1 VTTALRLLGATC
13 VAVSIAACGG
23 NGGDG
28 GDNDA
33 EAEIQAMVEDLLDS
47 FLAGDTEAIAGL
59 FSEDC
64 PDAQADA
71 EAAYADFAEL
81 EVEVEYNVTGVD
93 VRNLTDDSAEVL
105 PEGTVILDGEEGPI
119 SSDEDEYFH
128 AVKEDGDWKLAEC
141 DFFSGEEDPVPA
153 ETLMEETPVET
164 VPE

>member
-1 VTTALRLLGATC
+1 MTTAVRLLGATC

-23 NGGDG
+23 GDG
-28 GDNDA
+28 GDNDT

-47 FLAGDTEAIAGL
+47 FLAGDTEAIAAL

-64 PDAQADA
+64 PNAQEDADA
-71 EAAYADFAEL
+71 AYEDFAEL
-81 EVEVEYNVTGVD
+81 EAEIEYNVTGVD

-119 SSDEDEYFH
+119 TSAGDEYFH
-128 AVKEDGDWKLAEC
+128 AVKEDGEWKIAEC
-141 DFFSGEEDPVPA
+141 DFFSDEEDAVPA
-153 ETLMEETPVET
+153 ETPMEETPVET